1 MFFKLKGSNLYQVL
15 LDKFYPSFTGIRK
28 QAITADQRNVG
39 KTTAIVEKIPP
50 QDAVWHRSKSAR
62 YQQN

>member
-15 LDKFYPSFTGIRK
+15 LDKFYLSFTGIRK

>member
-1 MFFKLKGSNLYQVL
+1 MFFKLKGSNLYQAL
-15 LDKFYPSFTGIRK
+15 LDRLYMNFTGTRK
-28 QAITADQRNVG
+28 QAITTDQRNAG
-39 KTTAIVEKIPP
+39 KTTAAAKQMPL

>member
-1 MFFKLKGSNLYQVL
+1 MIFKLISSNFYPAL
-15 LDKFYPSFTGIRK
+15 LDKLFMNFIRARK
-28 QAITADQRNVG
+28 EVIKTEHGGTNRSIGFVDQMLL
-39 KTTAIVEKIPP
+39 